1 MFTGKLDLKGSPK
14 NGTIGVSKYGSNMDQ
29 NHKRNIKISFL
40 VNMLHEI
47 LHIYLQNQFGMV
59 TNNIGVKGTL
69 KMTQTWPT
77 TINKAI
83 YTTPVA

>member
-1 MFTGKLDLKGSPK
+1 
-14 NGTIGVSKYGSNMDQ
+14 
-29 NHKRNIKISFL
+29 
-40 VNMLHEI
+40 MLHEI